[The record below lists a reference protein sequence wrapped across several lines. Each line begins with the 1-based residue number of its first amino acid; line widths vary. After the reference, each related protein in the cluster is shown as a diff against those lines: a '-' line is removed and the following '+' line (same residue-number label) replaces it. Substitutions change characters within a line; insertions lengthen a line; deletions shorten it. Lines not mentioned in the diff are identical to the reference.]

1 MVANSIQNLPAF
13 VASGQHSIVT
23 APADIDPSPRLR
35 NLILRGSGSTSLLPA
50 PVVALS
56 CSGSSTLIIAFP
68 LTGAQI
74 WRTTVRLYCLVFGLL
89 QSWWFSRFNKRA
101 SFVVPCAA

>member
-13 VASGQHSIVT
+13 VDSGQHSIVT
-23 APADIDPSPRLR
+23 APADTGPSPRMR

-56 CSGSSTLIIAFP
+56 CKGFNILIIAFLFVVHADESGQLP
-68 LTGAQI
+68 FESD
-74 WRTTVRLYCLVFGLL
+74 FGLPL
-89 QSWWFSRFNKRA
+89 RVKRF
-101 SFVVPCAA
+101 